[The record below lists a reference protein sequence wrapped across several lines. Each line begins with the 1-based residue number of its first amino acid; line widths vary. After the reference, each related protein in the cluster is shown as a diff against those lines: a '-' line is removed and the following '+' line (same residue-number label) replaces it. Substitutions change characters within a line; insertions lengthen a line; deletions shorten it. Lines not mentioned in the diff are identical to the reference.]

1 MPFPSK
7 EGRMA
12 NARLHDLVMAYKA
25 GLVDRETIFERIAS
39 EIYANP
45 SRFGFDGEDDA
56 ADALCRYRRRIR
68 GLPDRYQDMGAPFEA
83 FLVTSLRFLA
93 RTMRRERKRE
103 REREYVC
110 EVSEG
115 WKAESMASDC
125 VEVREILPGPLPGPP
140 PSSGRSEPTSLEL
153 AAFRIRLVFLYLKCA
168 WDADDE
174 KTRLIAEASGV
185 PEDWLAAAL
194 AQALRAL
201 EAERCRYERL
211 SRKRDRAWS
220 RVCLLETRLRAE
232 VEDDKRSRLQD
243 SLGRER
249 RCLESARREI
259 RAFRPTVPNSV
270 VARILGVPKGTV
282 DSGLYYLK
290 RREPVRK

>member
-1 MPFPSK
+1 M
-7 EGRMA
+7 ENM
-12 NARLHDLVMAYKA
+12 RLHDLVKAYKA
-25 GLVDRETIFERIAS
+25 GQVNRESIFERIAS

-56 ADALCRYRRRIR
+56 ADALCRYRRRISS
-68 GLPDRYQDMGAPFEA
+68 LPDRYQDMGAPFEA

-93 RTMRRERKRE
+93 RTMRRERRRE

-115 WKAESMASDC
+115 WRAEAMASDC
-125 VEVREILPGPLPGPP
+125 GQFEEFLPGPLPEPP
-140 PSSGRSEPTSLEL
+140 PSSGRTEPTSLEL
-153 AAFRIRLVFLYLKCA
+153 AAFRTRLVFLYLKCA
-168 WDADDE
+168 WEADDE
-174 KTRLIAEASGV
+174 KTRLIAEATGV

-211 SRKRDRAWS
+211 SCRRDRAWS
-220 RVCLLETRLRAE
+220 RVCLLENRLRTE
-232 VEDDKRSRLQD
+232 VEEDKRNRLQD
-243 SLGRER
+243 SICREK
-249 RCLESARREI
+249 RCLESARREL
-259 RAFRPTVPNSV
+259 RAFRPTVPNSI
-270 VARILGVPKGTV
+270 VARILGIPKGTV

>member
-1 MPFPSK
+1 M
-7 EGRMA
+7 EER
-12 NARLHDLVMAYKA
+12 RLHDLVMAYKA
-25 GLVDRETIFERIAS
+25 GLAERETIFERVAS

-56 ADALCRYRRRIR
+56 AEALCRYRRRIR
-68 GLPDRYQDMGAPFEA
+68 LLPDRYQDMGAPFEA
-83 FLVTSLRFLA
+83 FLVASLRFLA
-93 RTMRRERKRE
+93 RTMRRERRRE

-115 WKAESMASDC
+115 WKAEASVSEG
-125 VEVREILPGPLPGPP
+125 VELQGVLPGPLPAPP
-140 PSSGRSEPTSLEL
+140 PSSGRANPTYLEL
-153 AAFRIRLVFLYLKCA
+153 AAFRSRLVFLYLKCA
-168 WDADDE
+168 WEADDE
-174 KTRLIAEASGV
+174 KTRRIAEATGV

-201 EAERCRYERL
+201 EAERGRYERL
-211 SRKRDRAWS
+211 SLKRDRAWS
-220 RVCLLETRLRAE
+220 RICLLENRLRTE
-232 VEDDKRSRLQD
+232 IEEEKRSRLRN

-249 RCLESARREI
+249 RCLESARRELH
-259 RAFRPTVPNSV
+259 AFRPTVPNSV
-270 VARILGVPKGTV
+270 VARILGIPKGTV